1 MQLAV
6 SSIEIVF
13 GVYFINTLVIFP
25 HWFNYKKQRI
35 YNKYF
40 IHDHYL
46 WDFKWV
52 YVFPLFVL
60 SWNRLFSYFYCFTY
74 GWLLMSDPIMIT
86 SITTGDRGWL
96 GTVALWHFA
105 WNWLVSGGSLDIWP
119 LFNARMRKNRPW
131 EGLLVQVNLSMLCWS
146 VKVLIKRSNG
156 RTCCPKYLNLLFV
169 NGCRLLH
176 SRNSLIATLT
186 NLRSHN

>member
-1 MQLAV
+1 MYFPIDL
-6 SSIEIVF
+6 IIKNKEFITNILFMITIYEILNEFMSFPYLCSV
-13 GVYFINTLVIFP
+13 GIAYSVIFT
-25 HWFNYKKQRI
+25 
-35 YNKYF
+35 
-40 IHDHYL
+40 
-46 WDFKWV
+46 V
-52 YVFPLFVL
+52 
-60 SWNRLFSYFYCFTY
+60 
-74 GWLLMSDPIMIT
+74 LLMVGYWWVTPIMIT

-146 VKVLIKRSNG
+146 VNVLIKRSNG

-169 NGCRLLH
+169 NGWRLLH